1 MGQMKIKFFA
11 TYRDLTG
18 CRELDIPAPS
28 TAIALLKELAA
39 RYGPAMRK
47 KLFTEDGEISD
58 DAILLINGRNI
69 AHLAGGNT
77 PLKETDAVS
86 LFPMVAGG

>member
-1 MGQMKIKFFA
+1 MKIKFFA

-28 TAIALLKELAA
+28 TAYALMEELALRFGPDMRRKVFTADKELSV
-39 RYGPAMRK
+39 
-47 KLFTEDGEISD
+47 DV
-58 DAILLINGRNI
+58 ILLINGRHI
-69 AHLAGGNT
+69 AHLDGKET
-77 PLKETDAVS
+77 PLHDSDIVS